1 MLRTRSRT
9 RRYRSAVAGPVDFRW
24 LPRADLTV
32 EQIFLGG
39 GRGNAADDPLAK
51 LLPVGNQGG
60 FRYSGSPD
68 KNAVRLVVLYTSGQ
82 NVDWP
87 DELDPTTGTF
97 TYYGDNRTPGRELHH
112 TQRRGNRIL
121 RDAFNAAAGGPEGR
135 ATVPPF
141 LLFERAA
148 AAGRNIRFRG
158 LLVPG
163 SPLVLADEQLV
174 SVWRSRDGDRFQNYR
189 AIFTVLDVSAVT
201 RRWLD
206 NVLAGDVHDG
216 APRAWTR
223 WVAGGAYDA
232 LLAPPTTYHRTRAQ
246 QLPNDPDGIALLN
259 VLWAHFKDR
268 PVDFEHCAVELF
280 RFSVPN
286 LASVEVTRPSRDGG
300 RDALGHLSVGPA
312 ADPIHLEFALEAK
325 CYQPGNAVGVREL
338 ARLISRIKHRE
349 FGAMITT
356 SYVHEQAYREIRED
370 GHPIVVFAGQDIVNT
385 LRAAGIGSPAA
396 LRLWL
401 EQEFGLDPRQSPALN
416 PISAE

>member
-1 MLRTRSRT
+1 MP
-9 RRYRSAVAGPVDFRW
+9 GPVDFSW
-24 LPRADLTV
+24 LTRADLTI
-32 EQIFLGG
+32 EQIYLGG

-60 FRYSGSPD
+60 FRYSGSPTR
-68 KNAVRLVVLYTSGQ
+68 NAVRLVALYTSGH

-97 TYYGDNRTPGRELHH
+97 TYYGDNRTPGRELHD
-112 TQRRGNRIL
+112 TQRGGNRIL

-135 ATVPPF
+135 AAVPPF

-148 AAGRNIRFRG
+148 AVGRDVRFRG

-174 SVWRSRDGDRFQNYR
+174 AVWRSRDGERFQNYR
-189 AIFTVLDVSAVT
+189 SIFTVLDVNALT
-201 RRWLD
+201 RTWLD
-206 NVLAGDVHDG
+206 NVLAGNAADG

-223 WVAGGAYDA
+223 WVTGGVYDA

-246 QLPNDPDGIALLN
+246 QLPADPEGIMLLN
-259 VLWAHFKDR
+259 ALWTHFKDR
-268 PVDFEHCAVELF
+268 PVDFERCAVELF

-286 LASVEVTRPSRDGG
+286 LESVEVTRPSRDGG

-312 ADPIHLEFALEAK
+312 ADPVRLEFALEAK

-370 GHPIVVFAGQDIVNT
+370 GHPIIVFAGQDIVST
-385 LRAAGIGSPAA
+385 LRAAGLASPAA
-396 LRLWL
+396 LGAWL
-401 EQEFGLDPRQSPALN
+401 DQEFGLDPLQNSAPTPSTAQSTRD
-416 PISAE
+416 

>member
-1 MLRTRSRT
+1 M
-9 RRYRSAVAGPVDFRW
+9 RRYRSAVPGLVDFMW
-24 LPRADLTV
+24 LSQADLVV
-32 EQIFLGG
+32 EKIYLGG

-60 FRYSGSPD
+60 FRYSGSPANNRV
-68 KNAVRLVVLYTSGQ
+68 KLAVLYTSGH

-97 TYYGDNRTPGRELHH
+97 TYYGDNRTPGRELHD
-112 TQRRGNRIL
+112 TQRRGNLIL
-121 RDAFNAAAGGPEGR
+121 RDAFNASASGPEGR

-148 AAGRNIRFRG
+148 SVGRDVRVRG

-174 SVWRSRDGDRFQNYR
+174 AIWRSSDGERFQNYR
-189 AIFTVLDVSAVT
+189 AIFTVLDESALT
-201 RRWLD
+201 RNWLD
-206 NVLAGDVHDG
+206 NVLAGNPSDG
-216 APRAWTR
+216 APRAWER
-223 WVAGGAYDA
+223 WVAGGVYDS

-246 QLPNDPDGIALLN
+246 QLPDEPDGIALLN
-259 VLWAHFKDR
+259 LLWAYFKDR
-268 PVDFEHCAVELF
+268 PVDFERCAVELF

-286 LASVEVTRPSRDGG
+286 LESVEVTRPSRDGG

-312 ADPIHLEFALEAK
+312 ADPVRLEFALEAK

-349 FGAMITT
+349 FGAMVTT

-370 GHPIVVFAGQDIVNT
+370 GHPIVVFAGRDIVDT
-385 LRAAGIGSPAA
+385 LQAAGMGSPVA

-401 EQEFGLDPRQSPALN
+401 EQNFGVDPRPSPM
-416 PISAE
+416 PSPSGSVQEV